1 MAAKKPITTT
11 TLHENGVT
19 IVSTDNRDGTY
30 DMLVTST
37 ENSVSAYLYE
47 DQVQAIAAF
56 MNKPV
61 EM

>member
-1 MAAKKPITTT
+1 MDPITTT
-11 TLHENGVT
+11 TTHENGVT

-30 DMLVTST
+30 EMTVTSS
-37 ENSVSAYLYE
+37 EHNVSTYLYH

-56 MNKPV
+56 MSTPV